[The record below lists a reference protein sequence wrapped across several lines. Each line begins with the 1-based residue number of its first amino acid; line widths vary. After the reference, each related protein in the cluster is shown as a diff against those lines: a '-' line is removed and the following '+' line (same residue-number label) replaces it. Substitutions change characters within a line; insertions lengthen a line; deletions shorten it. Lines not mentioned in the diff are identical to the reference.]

1 MLNRGLRIAGLCA
14 ALLLG
19 ACAAAPAPVTVAE
32 PPAPGPALWKVADDD
47 TTIYLFGTIHVLPK
61 DLDWYQPHIAQ
72 ALESSDEL
80 VTEIASGDAGAM
92 NDLLAA
98 KAMLPSGEKLRDL
111 MDEKQ
116 RMAFE
121 EAMVSLGLPIESMD
135 GYKPWYAG
143 VVLSLTPLYLAGYNS
158 EHGVEENLQERVSPD
173 ATRRTLETVEYQFEL
188 FDSIPRDV
196 QLAYLSEIV
205 AAVPSINDEID
216 KIITTWLAGDAPALA
231 GLMNAEETDPMLYKR
246 FITDRNANW
255 AVWIDRRLEQP
266 GTVFIAV
273 GAGHLAGQGSV
284 QDKLKALG
292 ISSARVR

>member
-1 MLNRGLRIAGLCA
+1 MINRGLRIAGLWA
-14 ALLLG
+14 ALLLA
-19 ACAAAPAPVTVAE
+19 ACSTTPPATVAE
-32 PPAPGPALWKVADDD
+32 PPAPGPALWTVADED
-47 TTIYLFGTIHVLPK
+47 TTIYLFGTIHVLPE

-72 ALESSDEL
+72 AVETSDEL
-80 VTEIASGDAGAM
+80 VTEIAPGDAASM
-92 NDLLAA
+92 NELLAA
-98 KAMLPSGEKLRDL
+98 KAMLPPGEKLRDL

-135 GYKPWYAG
+135 SFKPWYAG
-143 VVLSLTPLYLAGYNS
+143 VVLSLTPLYLAGYDA
-158 EHGVEENLQERVSPD
+158 EHGVEERLQERAPPTARHS
-173 ATRRTLETVEYQFEL
+173 TLETVEYQFEL

-196 QLAYLSEIV
+196 QLTYLAEIV

-246 FITDRNANW
+246 FITDRNAAW
-255 AVWIDRRLEQP
+255 ATWIDRRLDQP
-266 GTVFIAV
+266 GTVLVAV

-284 QDKLKALG
+284 QDKLKAMG
-292 ISSARVR
+292 IPSARVR